1 MVDINKIADEVISE
15 LLPEDIQYIKSLNK
29 DDLYSLHHTLGQ
41 SIRNKH
47 NFWEIE
53 WTSELIDGVDY
64 SPFHP
69 DNISMTI
76 IEIIHSKLT
85 EV

>member
-15 LLPEDIQYIKSLNK
+15 LLHEDIQYIKSLNK

-47 NFWEIE
+47 NFWENK
-53 WTSELIDGVDY
+53 WTPELINGVDH
-64 SPFHP
+64 SPYHP

-76 IEIIHSKLT
+76 IEIIYFKLT